1 MISLSIADGVAEV
14 VLNAPQKL
22 NSLDEQALAE
32 LSRAYDDA
40 AAAASRGEVRAL
52 LLRGEG
58 RAFCAGR
65 DIAGVTPETDDAEA
79 YLGGLV
85 QPLLQKMSAFPAP
98 TFAAAQGA
106 CLGVGLGLL
115 LATDVVYV
123 AENAKF
129 GSPFAKLGATLDSG
143 GHWYFT
149 ERLGMHRTLDLIYTA
164 ELISGAEAVAQ
175 GMFSRALPSDGL
187 LDSTRAIVA
196 KVATGATGAF
206 KASKELVGAHPRPA
220 PGPLGLHAGGECRA
234 GVALQDR
241 GLRRGLPRVPGEAR
255 ATVHRPQRASSS
267 VSLVGQ
273 LRDLQPPFWLRDL
286 YVPPRPTRRGKHQA
300 SLLPQG
306 NDQSSSGT
314 RNGSKTNPVSRR
326 DTALSP
332 TGTATNQSTGR
343 NRSIPAGPQIG

>member
-1 MISLSIADGVAEV
+1 MISLSTADGVAEI

-22 NSLDEQALAE
+22 NSLDEQALRDLAE
-32 LSRAYDDA
+32 AYDAA
-40 AAAASRGEVRAL
+40 AAAASRGDVRAL

-65 DIAGVTPETDDAEA
+65 DISGVTPETDDAAA

-123 AENAKF
+123 AEDAKF

-164 ELISGAEAVAQ
+164 ELMSGAEAVAQ
-175 GMFSRALPSDGL
+175 GMFSRAMPKNEL
-187 LDSTRAIVA
+187 LENTRRIVA
-196 KVATGATGAF
+196 GVASGATGAF
-206 KASKELVGAHPRPA
+206 NVSKELVAHIRDER
-220 PGPLGLHAGGECRA
+220 LGLWEAMEEENAEQARLCKTADYAEGFRA
-234 GVALQDR
+234 FQEK
-241 GLRRGLPRVPGEAR
+241 RVPN
-255 ATVHRPQRASSS
+255 
-267 VSLVGQ
+267 
-273 LRDLQPPFWLRDL
+273 F
-286 YVPPRPTRRGKHQA
+286 K
-300 SLLPQG
+300 
-306 NDQSSSGT
+306 GT
-314 RNGSKTNPVSRR
+314 RV
-326 DTALSP
+326 
-332 TGTATNQSTGR
+332 
-343 NRSIPAGPQIG
+343 